1 MFFCQSAN
9 DMWDAVAKAENFC
22 YTKDVIL
29 NFVYTD
35 RRRRQSLQVY
45 HHPFPNFPKGVAVK
59 KASELNFEV
68 IEEAAFYGNSK
79 VAEDLGITFPEDLS
93 KNAKE
98 LFTEITQ

>member
-1 MFFCQSAN
+1 MA
-9 DMWDAVAKAENFC
+9 AE
-22 YTKDVIL
+22 VL
-29 NFVYTD
+29 
-35 RRRRQSLQVY
+35 
-45 HHPFPNFPKGVAVK
+45 KGEK

-68 IEEAAFYGNSK
+68 IGTEAFGNSK

>member
-1 MFFCQSAN
+1 MA
-9 DMWDAVAKAENFC
+9 AE
-22 YTKDVIL
+22 V
-29 NFVYTD
+29 V
-35 RRRRQSLQVY
+35 
-45 HHPFPNFPKGVAVK
+45 KGEK

-68 IEEAAFYGNSK
+68 IETAAFYGNSK